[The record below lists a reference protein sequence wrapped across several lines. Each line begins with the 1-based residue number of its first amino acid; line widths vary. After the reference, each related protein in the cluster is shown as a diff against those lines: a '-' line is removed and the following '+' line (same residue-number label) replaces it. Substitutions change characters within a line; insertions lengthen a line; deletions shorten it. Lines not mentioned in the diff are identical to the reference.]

1 MVFRFQHFPLISTLP
16 VKFPRFKWCVHIKND
31 SKLIFVSNLII
42 VFPSFISKLCLSY
55 GELKCNFLIFRMV
68 LYFCPA
74 CGGLLSVQMGR
85 EVQRLECRT
94 CPYIH
99 NILERGFF
107 SLQVSTNLQTKEF
120 CLEFLPKQNLSWTI
134 KFLSI
139 MTRKNLKNFREN
151 PW

>member
-1 MVFRFQHFPLISTLP
+1 
-16 VKFPRFKWCVHIKND
+16 
-31 SKLIFVSNLII
+31 
-42 VFPSFISKLCLSY
+42 
-55 GELKCNFLIFRMV
+55 MV

-107 SLQVSTNLQTKEF
+107 SLNHRLKFLHERYVRHEGWALFDTAKYVRKFRLQF
-120 CLEFLPKQNLSWTI
+120 CHFGHFLRMSPAPLKLEFTYPPL
-134 KFLSI
+134 
-139 MTRKNLKNFREN
+139 
-151 PW
+151 